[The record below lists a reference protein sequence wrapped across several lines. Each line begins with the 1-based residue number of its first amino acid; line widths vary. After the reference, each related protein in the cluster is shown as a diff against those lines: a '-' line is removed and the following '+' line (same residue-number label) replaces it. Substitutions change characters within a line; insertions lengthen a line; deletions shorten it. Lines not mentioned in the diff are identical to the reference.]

1 MNIWSSYLIN
11 SAKYDG
17 IVVAFT
23 LPLILHK
30 FAWQSYR
37 GRFTEQQYR
46 KDSEWNV
53 FTWPTYPFHISR
65 CNPSAKIIFVSQ
77 TGIVTNA
84 CRPSP
89 VADKLRKMSDSLIIV
104 ASLTA
109 KTVDRKSLSF
119 LFQSFFFFFPLQQ
132 LCWRAFTCTFM
143 MTPRHTLMQYAYV
156 TSLSLIAIAQSLR
169 FECRLYRRGELACAE
184 TIA

>member
-1 MNIWSSYLIN
+1 MNIWSSYLIS
-11 SAKYDG
+11 SAEYDG
-17 IVVAFT
+17 IVVAFM

-37 GRFTEQQYR
+37 GRFTEQRYR

-89 VADKLRKMSDSLIIV
+89 VADKLRKMSGSLIIA

-109 KTVDRKSLSF
+109 ETVDRKSFSF
-119 LFQSFFFFFPLQQ
+119 LFQSFFFFFLFNIR
-132 LCWRAFTCTFM
+132 WAFTCTFM
-143 MTPRHTLMQYAYV
+143 MTPRHTLMQHAYV
-156 TSLSLIAIAQSLR
+156 TSLSLIAIA
-169 FECRLYRRGELACAE
+169 
-184 TIA
+184 